1 MEPEG
6 IIALRPHVGAKKHI
20 DGGCDDDLKMIYDEF
35 TPLPL
40 AGGSLRTSTR
50 PMLNLLL
57 LLSASVQAFTI
68 HVSHAPILV
77 RVLVRNDPAA

>member
-1 MEPEG
+1 VEPQG
-6 IIALRPHVGAKKHI
+6 IIALKPHVGAKKHI
-20 DGGCDDDLKMIYDEF
+20 DGEGDDDVMMIYDEF

-57 LLSASVQAFTI
+57 LLGASV
-68 HVSHAPILV
+68 
-77 RVLVRNDPAA
+77 